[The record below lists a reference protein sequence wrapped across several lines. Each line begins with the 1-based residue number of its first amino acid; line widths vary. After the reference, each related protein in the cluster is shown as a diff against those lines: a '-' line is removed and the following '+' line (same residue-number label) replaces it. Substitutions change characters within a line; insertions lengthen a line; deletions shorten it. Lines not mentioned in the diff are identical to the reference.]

1 MTGLTH
7 IVVMGVSGCG
17 KSTTGAA
24 LATRLGWPMLEGD
37 SFHPKANVDKMHA
50 GIPLDDTDRAPWLQA
65 LADQIAQHEA
75 EGISSII
82 SCSSLKRAYRDILR
96 SGAPVVRFVHVH
108 GSRELLMQRLESRKG
123 HFFPAKLLDSQLAT
137 LELLGADEDG
147 IVIDMALAID
157 AQTDTALAALG
168 LDQRR

>member
-50 GIPLDDTDRAPWLQA
+50 GIPLDDTDRGPWLHA

>member
-1 MTGLTH
+1 MTALTH

-17 KSTTGAA
+17 KSTTSEA
-24 LATRLGWPMLEGD
+24 LAARLGWPMLEGD
-37 SFHPKANVDKMHA
+37 SFHPQANVDKMHA

-75 EGISSII
+75 EGKSSII

-96 SGAPVVRFVHVH
+96 SGAASVRFVHVH
-108 GSRELLMQRLESRKG
+108 GSRALLMQRLEARKG

-137 LELLGADEDG
+137 LEMLGADEDG
-147 IVIDMALAID
+147 IVIDMGLSIPE
-157 AQTDTALAALG
+157 QTKAALAALG
-168 LDQRR
+168 LADKA

>member
-17 KSTTGAA
+17 KSTTGDA

-37 SFHPKANVDKMHA
+37 SFHPKANVEKMHA
-50 GIPLDDTDRAPWLQA
+50 GIPLDDTDRGPWLQA

-82 SCSSLKRAYRDILR
+82 SCSSLKRSYRDILR
-96 SGAPVVRFVHVH
+96 SGAPSVRFVHVH

-147 IVIDMALAID
+147 IVIDMALGID
-157 AQTDTALAALG
+157 AQTDAALAALG